1 MINICVFFS
10 IDTIQ
15 TIRDT
20 TLCLKELN
28 QGSLTILPSDVDLHR
43 RLLQQLSGAIHQL
56 HEIFFECPTA
66 ERMSLI
72 GRDREKK
79 VLMITGL
86 PLNLRPRSRSL
97 SSATVKSLERKM
109 LLQKQDHS
117 SGSSRPSSAST
128 VQPRTSPSSASVMSK
143 RSPSSISSISSYSNS
158 TSLPNGNFNNG

>member
-1 MINICVFFS
+1 M
-10 IDTIQ
+10 
-15 TIRDT
+15 
-20 TLCLKELN
+20 
-28 QGSLTILPSDVDLHR
+28 DLHR
-43 RLLQQLSGAIHQL
+43 RLLQQLNGAIHQL
-56 HEIFFECPTA
+56 HETFFELPTA

-109 LLQKQDHS
+109 LLLKQDRS
-117 SGSSRPSSAST
+117 CSGSSRPSSAST
-128 VQPRTSPSSASVMSK
+128 VQPRTSPSACSALSK

-158 TSLPNGNFNNG
+158 ASLSSGNDNNN